1 MMMMR
6 GTLVLVIL
14 IIMAGKNQNIVTVRE
29 QNPPWTPEQRS
40 SDVEI

>member
-29 QNPPWTPEQRS
+29 QNHLWTPEQRS
-40 SDVEI
+40 SNVEI